1 MPNNK
6 DPDIVASGYDAVY
19 AAMPKSPTLRRIW
32 REHASGTDYPEEFG
46 HISFITLQELRL
58 IAEELRLSPNGS
70 LVDLGCGMGGP
81 ALWVA
86 AHTNCSLIGVDVSP
100 VAVFQATARAA
111 ELGLSDRARFIVGTF
126 ADTGLA
132 SGSAD
137 GVMSED
143 TLQYAPD
150 KRAALREAAR
160 ILRPGGRFV
169 FTAFELDPERA
180 AGLPVLGADPEDNY
194 IPPLEE
200 AGFEVN
206 AYDEMPGWP
215 EPMVSTY
222 RAVMAARTALAEEMG
237 DVAVNAL
244 SAELSLTLERQPY
257 RRRVMAVATSRLPSV
272 QSAAAVTDEEAFRRG
287 LDDQRRQAGTE
298 D

>member
-1 MPNNK
+1 MPS
-6 DPDIVASGYDAVY
+6 DLEPDIVAAGYDAVY

-32 REHASGTDYPEEFG
+32 REHASGTDYPEAFG
-46 HISFITLQELRL
+46 HISFITLQELRRM
-58 IAEELRLSPNGS
+58 AAELRLPTNGS
-70 LVDLGCGMGGP
+70 LVDLGCGLGGP

-86 AHTNCSLIGVDVSP
+86 AETGCRLTGIDFSP
-100 VAVFQATARAA
+100 VAVAQATARAD

-143 TLQYAPD
+143 ALQYAPD
-150 KRAALREAAR
+150 KLASLREAAR
-160 ILRPGGRFV
+160 ILRPSGRLV
-169 FTAFELDPERA
+169 FTAFELDRERA
-180 AGLPVLGADPEDNY
+180 AGLPALGVDPEDDY
-194 IPPLEE
+194 VPLLEQ

-206 AYDEMPGWP
+206 EYDEMPGWP
-215 EPMVSTY
+215 EPMATTY
-222 RAVMAARTALAEEMG
+222 RAVMAARLALVDEMG
-237 DVAVNAL
+237 DLAVNAL

-257 RRRVMAVATSRLPSV
+257 RRRILAVATRGE
-272 QSAAAVTDEEAFRRG
+272 DAFTRG
-287 LDDQRRQAGTE
+287 LDEQRRQAGTE